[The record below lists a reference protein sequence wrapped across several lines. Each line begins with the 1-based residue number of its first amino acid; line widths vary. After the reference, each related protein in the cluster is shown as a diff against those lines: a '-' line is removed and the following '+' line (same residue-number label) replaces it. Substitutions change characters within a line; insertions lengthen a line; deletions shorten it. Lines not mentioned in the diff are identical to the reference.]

1 MTSRAL
7 ITLLRPHQWV
17 KNVLVFAPMVF
28 AGALF
33 SPSAIFASAFAFLAF
48 CAAASAVYIF
58 NDLRDIEEDRA
69 HPKKHKRPLANG
81 SVKIKEALVLLGVA
95 FASALLLS
103 LLTPSLLHI
112 IFLYIGLNI
121 VYTLFLKHVA
131 IIDSVFVSSFYVL
144 RVVAGGVVAHVTLSP
159 WIILATF
166 FLALFL
172 VVGKRKGEHTL
183 PKRRVALDG
192 YAKETLDALLLGS
205 ALLSVATYSLWVI
218 LTHPTTLAVCSVM
231 VVTAVVF
238 RMLNRLYLHPEDA
251 ETPEK
256 AVFKDKWIL
265 AATVVWGLLML
276 ALLYL

>member
-1 MTSRAL
+1 MTRRAL
-7 ITLLRPHQWV
+7 IALLRPHHWV
-17 KNVLVFAPMVF
+17 KNVLVFAPVVF

-33 SPSAIFASAFAFLAF
+33 SPSAMVASAIAFLAF

-69 HPKKHKRPLANG
+69 HPKKQQRPLANG
-81 SVKIKEALVLLGVA
+81 SVTVKEALTLLGVA
-95 FASALLLS
+95 FACALLFS
-103 LLTPSLLHI
+103 LATSSLLHI

-131 IIDSVFVSSFYVL
+131 IVDSVFVSSFYVL
-144 RVVAGGVVAHVTLSP
+144 RVVAGGVVAQVTLSP

-172 VVGKRKGEHTL
+172 VVGKRRGEHAH

-192 YAKETLDALLLGS
+192 YAKETLDGLLLGS

-238 RMLNRLYLHPEDA
+238 RMLNHLYLHPEDA

-256 AVFKDKWIL
+256 AVFKDKWIFI
-265 AATVVWGLLML
+265 ATILWGFLML
-276 ALLYL
+276 GLLYL